1 LKGTIRGRAEARW
14 LPSRHHYAL
23 FRLYAYL
30 RLRRAQPEPKNV
42 ALFIDR
48 DQSAG
53 EQFSV
58 SVWILL
64 MVFCFVAGELFEPWP
79 LPLAFAAAVP
89 VTLILIGLPL
99 YVVGLLLPLV
109 RVPLKHHVAGVD
121 AGYLLLI
128 FAGALV
134 YVRSESWLSFVAWQ
148 FLGIVALNLVAAA
161 IMFLLRG
168 SSARLERRFASE
180 S

>member
-1 LKGTIRGRAEARW
+1 MRQTIRGHAEARW
-14 LPSRHHYAL
+14 LPSRHRYAL

-30 RLRRAQPEPKNV
+30 RLLRARPEPKEV

-53 EQFSV
+53 EQFGV

-89 VTLILIGLPL
+89 VTIVLIEIPL
-99 YVVGLLLPLV
+99 YAVGLLLPLV
-109 RVPLKHHVAGVD
+109 RVPIERHVAMID
-121 AGYLLLI
+121 AAYLLLI
-128 FAGALV
+128 FIGALV
-134 YVRSESWLSFVAWQ
+134 YARSESWLSFVAWQ
-148 FLGIVALNLVAAA
+148 FLGIVMLNVVAAA
-161 IMFLLRG
+161 IVFLLRG
-168 SSARLERRFASE
+168 SIARLERRFASE
-180 S
+180 G